1 MQLLACP
8 QAIPVWNGD
17 KGDAL
22 DMLRDYS
29 KSIYKIFD
37 VIEHQR
43 IEVLFQ
49 PILDIASCSIIGYE
63 GQVRGPSDDLLHS
76 PSRMQRVA
84 KQAGKLLDLE
94 NLCCQL
100 TIGRFAELKLQ
111 GVLFLRLNAA
121 VFLAHKFKEIHVVQ
135 FLEKAGIDPEH
146 VVITLQVDAPYDISH
161 PNFLPKILTR
171 FNDLGFKT
179 VLEDQGEMFAL
190 LHSEFG
196 VSPTHVF
203 INPFLIQ
210 DIDKDPVKVQLIK
223 SLLEIAEISGLTT
236 MAEGIA
242 TRGEL
247 LLARDMGISLGK
259 GPFVAGAGLNPAR
272 VVPRA
277 VRNLLAT
284 SNRDSQPDDRHGINA
299 VLEMAPAF
307 TLENNN
313 EDVFQVFEKNP
324 QISLVAVT
332 NNKLPVGLVNRSVFI
347 NRFARPYQ
355 RELYGKKSCS
365 TFMDPEPLI
374 VDRNISIQE
383 LSRLLAEDQ
392 RHVSLG
398 FIFTDN
404 GQYLGVG
411 TSQSLIHE
419 ITEMQ
424 IQSARYAN
432 PLTGLPGNSPIDEHI
447 NLLLAT
453 EEAFTVCYFD
463 LDHFKPFND
472 VYGFSMGDAM
482 IQMTAKVIAEACD
495 HDLDFVGHIGG
506 DDFIVLFQSIDWEAR
521 CRNVLAKFGLSAMS
535 FFEPIDIERGG
546 YIAENRRGEK
556 EFHNLTTLSIGAVPV
571 KPKMFKSHRNIAVIA
586 SESKKMAKSMH
597 GNSLFVNQ
605 RNYAENSEEL
615 QQFADPAE
623 SRLVSA

>member
-1 MQLLACP
+1 
-8 QAIPVWNGD
+8 
-17 KGDAL
+17 
-22 DMLRDYS
+22 MLRDHS

-49 PILDIASCSIIGYE
+49 PVLDIGSCNIIGYE

-76 PSRMQRVA
+76 PDRLHRVA
-84 KQAGKLLDLE
+84 RQAGKLLDLE
-94 NLCCQL
+94 NLCCQM
-100 TIGRFAELKLQ
+100 TINRFVELKLQ
-111 GVLFLRLNAA
+111 GVLFLRLSAA
-121 VFLAHKFKEIHVVQ
+121 VFLAHKFKEVHVAPM
-135 FLEKAGIDPEH
+135 LAKAGIAPEN
-146 VVITLQVDAPYDISH
+146 VVIALQVDAPYDISH
-161 PNFLPKILTR
+161 PNFLPKIISR
-171 FNDLGFKT
+171 FNDMGFKT
-179 VLEDQGEMFAL
+179 VLDDQGEMFAL

-196 VSPTHVF
+196 TTPTHAK
-203 INPFLIQ
+203 INSYLIH
-210 DIDKDPVKVQLIK
+210 DMDKDPVKVQLIK
-223 SLLEIAEISGLTT
+223 SLLEIAGISGLTT
-236 MAEGIA
+236 MAEGIE

-247 LLARDMGISLGK
+247 LLARDLGIALGK
-259 GPFVAGAGLNPAR
+259 GPFIAGSSIKPAR
-272 VVPRA
+272 VVPRG
-277 VRNLLAT
+277 VRNLLST
-284 SNRDSQPDDRHGINA
+284 GNRDLQPEDRHGITA

-307 TLENNN
+307 SLENNN

-332 NNKLPVGLVNRSVFI
+332 NNKLPVGLLNRSVFI

-365 TFMDPEPLI
+365 TFMDPEPLV

-383 LSRLLAEDQ
+383 LSRVLAEDQ

-432 PLTGLPGNSPIDEHI
+432 PLTGLPGNAPIDEHI
-447 NLLLAT
+447 DALLTA
-453 EEAFTVCYFD
+453 EEPFAVCYFD

-472 VYGFSMGDAM
+472 VYGFSLGDAM
-482 IQMTAKVIAEACD
+482 IQMTAKVITEGCD

-506 DDFIVLFQSIDWEAR
+506 DDFIVLFQSADWQVR
-521 CRNVLAKFGLSAMS
+521 CKNILNNFGMGAVS
-535 FFEPIDIERGG
+535 FFEPSDIERGG

-556 EFHNLTTLSIGAVPV
+556 EFHNLTTLSIGAVPI
-571 KPKMFKSHRNIAVIA
+571 KPGMFKSHRNIAVIA
-586 SESKKMAKSMH
+586 TESKKMAKSMH
-597 GNSLFVNQ
+597 GNSMFINQ
-605 RNYAENSEEL
+605 RNYAEKTASVEQNTEDEPRY
-615 QQFADPAE
+615 ACA
-623 SRLVSA
+623 